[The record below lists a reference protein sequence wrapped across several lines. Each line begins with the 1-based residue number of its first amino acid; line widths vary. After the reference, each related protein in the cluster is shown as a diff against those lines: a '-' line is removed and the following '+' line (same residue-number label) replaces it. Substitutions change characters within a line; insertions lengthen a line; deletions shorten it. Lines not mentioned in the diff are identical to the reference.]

1 MKVVILAGGRGTRI
15 QEESLVRPK
24 PLIEIGSKPI
34 IWHIMKTYSHH
45 GFKEFVICCGYKG
58 YLIKEYFANFS
69 LHNSDVTIDIKK
81 NEIKVHKNNNE
92 DWKITLID
100 TGDNSLT
107 GGRILRVKDFLDEEF
122 LLTYGDGVADVN
134 INKLVEHHKANKKIA
149 TMTIVQPQGRFGVVE
164 FDTNNNLIENFSEKL
179 KGDGAWINGGFF
191 VLNKKIFKYLRDDF
205 TVWEKEPLENLSKE
219 NQLVAFKH
227 DGFWYPM
234 DTMRDKVYLENLWEK
249 NKAPWKLW
257 NE

>member
-100 TGDNSLT
+100 TGDDSLT
-107 GGRILRVKDFLDEEF
+107 GGRILRIKDFVDEEF
-122 LLTYGDGVADVN
+122 LLTYGDGVSDIN
-134 INKLVEHHKANKKIA
+134 INKLIKHHKINKKIA

-164 FDTNNNLIENFSEKL
+164 FNTKNNLIENFSEKL

-191 VLNKKIFKYLRDDF
+191 VLNKKIFDYLKDDF
-205 TVWEKEPLENLSKE
+205 TIWEKEPLEKLSKE
-219 NQLVAFKH
+219 NKLVAFKH
-227 DGFWYPM
+227 DNFWYPM
-234 DTMRDKVYLENLWEK
+234 DTMRDKVYLENLWNQ
-249 NKAPWKLW
+249 NKAPWKIW